1 MTRRTVPT
9 PLRRSFDRFMSNP
22 GSVRNA
28 AQVMI
33 IATVVI
39 VLIGGLI
46 VWVFDSRDFPDY
58 GSALWYALQ
67 TVTTVGY
74 GDKVPTDPVGRMV
87 GAFVM
92 ITAVALVAIVTASIT
107 STFVEAAQ
115 RRHRQSQQTADKDSA
130 AALEARLDEV
140 VTRLSAIERSLAALA
155 TERGPAIPGEPPPGT
170 SPAAEPRP
178 PAA

>member
-74 GDKVPTDPVGRMV
+74 GDVTPVHVSGRIV
-87 GAFVM
+87 AAIVM
-92 ITAVALVAIVTASIT
+92 IWGTAYLAILTATIT
-107 STFVEAAQ
+107 STFVARAEFEYRRREAA
-115 RRHRQSQQTADKDSA
+115 SEA
-130 AALEARLDEV
+130 ASEEKLEVRLEDLDARLE
-140 VTRLSAIERSLAALA
+140 RIEQALA
-155 TERGPAIPGEPPPGT
+155 RLA
-170 SPAAEPRP
+170 SD
-178 PAA
+178 